1 MSEAAVGPDDPEVRQ
16 PTEPAAKEPGESV
29 SDVPEAVIQAE
40 LEDLLFANGVRM
52 VLTSMGACLV
62 MGGAVFAAF
71 RHVESLLW
79 IGLVWLAGLTR
90 IPIITARNRWKLGAQ
105 AGEAPPFRKYFLW
118 QATAFGLAWGSSAGL
133 LQFDDPR
140 VIYVAVLLVG
150 ATVNGAILALG
161 PYPKALAAFVAALT
175 LPWFARILWEGPTAL
190 RLQALTA
197 LLYIVALAGFVK
209 RYHETLRQGVA
220 IRFQNQRLLERVK
233 VEKRAA
239 EEAGAAKTQ
248 FIAAASHDLRQPL
261 HAIRL
266 FLGALQSG
274 PDASQR
280 ARIVG
285 QLEEATNSLAGLLDS
300 LLDLSRADAGVIRAR
315 PASIDLQR
323 LLRALDVEWRGVA
336 EHKGL
341 SFRVR
346 GRPLSVKSDPE
357 LLTTI
362 LRNLISNAVR
372 HTERGGILVGCRAE
386 KNIVR
391 VGVWDTGPGIPESER
406 EAIFREFHQLGNP
419 ERNPERG
426 LGLGLAIVQRFA
438 SLLGHALEVQ
448 SVPGRGS
455 YFGIRLPRARAE
467 TARALEAP
475 RERVDLGGLRV
486 LVVDDDVHA
495 RAAMDALLTSHG
507 ARVRAAA
514 DPEQALALA
523 AERFDWVI
531 CDLRLPGETDGIDLV
546 EQLRSVRDPDGE
558 STEHLE
564 ALIVTGDTAPSVL
577 LDAYRRGLPII
588 HKPIQVH
595 QLLTRLATS
604 APNPPDPSQNGDQA
618 AQEPD
623 SGIDPAHG

>member
-1 MSEAAVGPDDPEVRQ
+1 MDQGAVPEQGRQ
-16 PTEPAAKEPGESV
+16 AKGPGESV
-29 SDVPEAVIQAE
+29 SDVPEPVIQAA

-71 RHVESLLW
+71 RHGEALLW
-79 IGLVWLAGLTR
+79 VGLVWSVGLAR
-90 IPIITARNRWKLGAQ
+90 IPIITARNRWKLSPQ
-105 AGEAPPFRKYFLW
+105 RGEAPPFRKYFLW
-118 QATAFGLAWGSSAGL
+118 QAGAFGLAWGASAGL

-161 PYPKALAAFVAALT
+161 PYPKALFAFVLGLT
-175 LPWFARILWEGPTAL
+175 IPWFGRIVWEGPTAL

-220 IRFQNQRLLERVK
+220 IRFQNQQLLERVK
-233 VEKRAA
+233 QEKRTA

-266 FLGALQSG
+266 FLGALKSG
-274 PDASQR
+274 PDAEQR
-280 ARIVG
+280 ERIVG

-315 PASIDLQR
+315 PASLDLQR
-323 LLRALDVEWRGVA
+323 LLHTLDVEWRGVA
-336 EHKGL
+336 EQKGL
-341 SFRVR
+341 RF
-346 GRPLSVKSDPE
+346 SVKPRALWGKSDPE

-362 LRNLISNAVR
+362 LRNLIGNAVR
-372 HTERGGILVGCRAE
+372 YTERGGILVGCRADKE
-386 KNIVR
+386 FVR
-391 VGVWDTGPGIPESER
+391 VGVWDTGLGIPESER

-426 LGLGLAIVQRFA
+426 LGLGLAIAQRFA
-438 SLLGHALEVQ
+438 GLLGHELEVR

-455 YFGIRLPRARAE
+455 YFGVKLPRARAE
-467 TARALEAP
+467 HAQQPTAPKGQVRLN
-475 RERVDLGGLRV
+475 GLRV
-486 LVVDDDVHA
+486 LVVDDDAHA
-495 RAAMDALLTSHG
+495 RHAMQALLSSHG
-507 ARVRAAA
+507 ARVLLAA
-514 DPEQALALA
+514 DAEEALALA
-523 AERFDWVI
+523 RQPLDWVV
-531 CDLRLPGETDGIDLV
+531 CDLRLPGEMDGIDLV
-546 EQLRSVRDPDGE
+546 ERLRSVRDPDGE

-588 HKPIQVH
+588 HKPIQVDR
-595 QLLTRLATS
+595 LLARLAQS
-604 APNPPDPSQNGDQA
+604 APNPLDPGQKEDEA
-618 AQEPD
+618 ARGAG
-623 SGIDPAHG
+623 SGIDEAHG